1 MTIHT
6 HPIEEARRYLD
17 NARTILSERARKDG
31 DLYQDKKYVRMAGNT
46 MYNGVLVAL
55 DGLLGAKKKGR
66 KDVDWYRTG
75 IHALDK
81 KALDRFNALYE
92 TLHLTLGYDGNTIVS
107 ISREALKR
115 SYELVDWVAIRLE
128 RP

>member
-6 HPIEEARRYLD
+6 HPIDEARRYLD
-17 NARTILSERARKDG
+17 NARAILSEKARKDG

-46 MYNGVLVAL
+46 MYNGLLVAL
-55 DGLLGAKKKGR
+55 DELLGAKKKGR

-75 IHALDK
+75 LHALDK

-92 TLHLTLGYDGNTIVS
+92 VLHLTLGYDGNLFVTTS
-107 ISREALKR
+107 QNALKQSRELI
-115 SYELVDWVAIRLE
+115 DWVAIRLDKQ
-128 RP
+128 

>member
-6 HPIEEARRYLD
+6 HPIDEARRYLD
-17 NARTILSERARKDG
+17 NARTILSEKARKDG
-31 DLYQDKKYVRMAGNT
+31 DLYKDKKYVRMAGNT

-55 DGLLGAKKKGR
+55 DGLLGVKKKGR

-75 IHALDK
+75 IHSLDK

-92 TLHLTLGYDGNTIVS
+92 TLHLVLGYDGNPIVTIS
-107 ISREALKR
+107 QEALRR
-115 SYELVDWVAIRLE
+115 SHELVDWVAIRLDK
-128 RP
+128 R